1 MCVSID
7 MYMHTHTYVHACVL
21 LHICECLFFV
31 CVSIRLSF
39 CPVYLF
45 VFLSLC
51 VYVLQTIAH
60 VVTLLSYMFNCCS
73 YWRDSMVSMTNGWVT
88 FSSHSLSCMYV
99 HTSLIT
105 LYIHVTH
112 HVVCTH
118 HSLHC
123 MYTSLIILY
132 VHITRYIVCTQTDN
146 FTSAIV
152 HCMLY
157 CIAGKFGR
165 EQFGKFGESS
175 TKTI

>member
-73 YWRDSMVSMTNGWVT
+73 YWRDSMVSTTNGWVT
-88 FSSHSLSCMYV
+88 FSSHSLSCMY
-99 HTSLIT
+99 TSLIT
-105 LYIHVTH
+105 LYVYVTRYF
-112 HVVCTH
+112 VCTH
-118 HSLHC
+118 RH
-123 MYTSLIILY
+123 
-132 VHITRYIVCTQTDN
+132 